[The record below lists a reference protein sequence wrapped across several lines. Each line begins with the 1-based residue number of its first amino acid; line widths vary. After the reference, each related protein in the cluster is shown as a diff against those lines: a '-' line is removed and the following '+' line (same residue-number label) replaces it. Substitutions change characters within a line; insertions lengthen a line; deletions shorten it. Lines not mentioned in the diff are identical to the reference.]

1 MIAKRLIL
9 VFVFLSATIFGHGQK
24 TYKFTKNPDKFPK
37 EFDEF
42 LSINLDKSKKDAH
55 ELFMEKVASFWK
67 SDSLDIDQKNKII
80 DICNTMI
87 NRRMRGYPHLEQLM
101 LSVVALNSNEVG
113 KQVYNDWITSLDPY
127 LANKTINLIL
137 GYFERSRYLILN
149 KEIFHSPSVVWA
161 VSELKFKIVLTEK
174 FPKYVFET
182 VDLVCRTRKDSS
194 VIYQTRGTLDI
205 QKNIWEGSGGNVF
218 WTRAQILTSDV
229 YANLKKYNVKL
240 KMSKFYADSV
250 TYYDKRW
257 FSEPLQGR
265 VIEKVSGTSSENV
278 SYPQF
283 ISYKMDLRIVDIFPN
298 VDFVGGYS
306 LLGSKIIGFG
316 GTEYVDISHEYEGI
330 DETLSA
336 TEYIE
341 DETNTSFEEYIP
353 EMPKMK
359 TTVKATFEFKRNGK
373 VFVKAM
379 ANSFLIVP
387 DKIQSDRVSV
397 SILLDQDS
405 IYHPGLSLLYNNKKK
420 ELMVYRLDKGLST
433 APFYDSYHML
443 DIYVEA
449 FYWKM
454 DEDYIDMKMIQQE
467 GSLSEAYFE
476 SVNYYSRDRYEKMQ
490 GIDARNPVKIL
501 YEYITRLGYNEFY
514 VTDFA
519 DYLKL
524 GVDAATVM
532 LMNLATRGFV
542 IYDINEDYVIAKD
555 KVGSYVNSNLGKV
568 DYDVIQL
575 NSSVVGIPN
584 ASLNLRS
591 LDLQLNGVPYVFL
604 SDSQQVYIFP
614 YKNKIVMKK
623 NRDFVFDGKIKAG
636 RFDLYAKGCN
646 FDYDKFMLDL
656 PNIDSLSFKVRSF
669 DVNQWGDYEQ
679 VKVNTVIENLQGNVL
694 VDHPNNKSGVK
705 RYPEYPIF
713 NSTSNSFVYYDKK
726 SIFDGVYKRDKF
738 FYKLESFIIDS
749 LDNFQTEG
757 LEFKG
762 YLYSAGIFPDINQPL
777 KVQRDYSLG
786 FKYNTGDAGLIAYN
800 GKGRQT
806 GEISI
811 SNKGLRADGVLK
823 FITST
828 SVSKDFI
835 YFPDSMNAE
844 LEKYDIAERKTGVE
858 YPPVIAQNVYCR
870 WYPNKDVM
878 AVSEMKPEFPI
889 YMYNNEAKMHGTI
902 ALTPKILTGSGM
914 IAIKD
919 AEMKADH
926 YRFKN
931 LYYNTDTC
939 DFRLKKF
946 VDDALGMDEL
956 SDEGSDAINTSNFK
970 ARIDFKLR
978 KGEFTANG
986 GQKKVNFPENMYFCY
1001 MDQFVWYMDKDE
1013 TEFSTNT
1020 EQVAGYDKLS
1030 DKEKIDLDIQGSQ
1043 FYSTHP
1049 DQDSLTFVAS
1059 RAVFKRRLSLIE
1071 AFGVQQIRTADA
1083 AVLPHKGEVK
1093 IFRKADIEEFN
1104 NSKII
1109 ANTTTKYYELYNA
1122 TVKIEGRRKYHGR
1135 ALFDYKDETGQV
1147 NNIYFTKIYVDTS
1160 GTSIGE
1166 GDISES
1172 ARFALSPAFEYKGQA
1187 KMVANRQYLN
1197 FKGGVRISHEC
1208 DTLRRHWI
1216 AFNAFINPA
1225 DVKIPITD
1233 SIESTLE
1240 ENLQAGI
1247 LQSSAGGD
1255 VYAIFLDDRGVK
1267 SDFTISRATGFLVY
1281 DKVSQEYRISTEDKL
1296 KQLNLPDNYL
1306 SISKRTCDI
1315 ISEGKM
1321 KLFQNPS
1328 AIKLDAYG
1336 RSRYFIS
1343 ADSLE
1348 MTVSMA
1354 FDFFFNDKAIEL
1366 MATDLNNRMSN
1377 DAVSLDNSV
1386 FELALGQIFG
1396 VEKSEEYK
1404 TEIATQGGAFKRIP
1418 KELQNT
1424 FLISD
1429 VKMKYNPRTRSFT
1442 STGPI
1447 GIASIGKVQINKYF
1461 DGYIEIENKGSDSKV
1476 TIAIDLGENDFYFF
1490 TFRTTTGQMMALSS
1504 NNEFVTVVKETK
1516 QEDRKLKDKEENSK
1530 YTYGLSSA
1538 EAQKKFMKEMERNK

>member
-1 MIAKRLIL
+1 MRKLFFTLIIVL
-9 VFVFLSATIFGHGQK
+9 ITTTLGYGQK
-24 TYKFTKNPDKFPK
+24 VYKFTKNPDKFPK
-37 EFDEF
+37 ELDEF
-42 LSINLDKSKKDAH
+42 LSLNLDKSKKDAH
-55 ELFMEKVASFWK
+55 ELFMDKFTLFWK
-67 SDSLDIDQKNKII
+67 SDSLDIPQKNKII
-80 DICNTMI
+80 EVCNIMTAK
-87 NRRMRGYPHLEQLM
+87 RMRGYPHIEQL
-101 LSVVALNSNEVG
+101 LSTVMVVNSKEVG
-113 KQVYNDWITSLDPY
+113 KQMYDDWIISIDPF
-127 LANKTINLIL
+127 LNNKSINMIL
-137 GYFERSRYLILN
+137 GYFERTRFLILN
-149 KEIFHSPSVVWA
+149 NEIYHSPSVNWV
-161 VSELKFKIVLTEK
+161 VSELKFKIVISGKYPK
-174 FPKYVFET
+174 FVFET
-182 VDLVCRTRKDSS
+182 VDLICRTRKDSS
-194 VIYQTRGTLDI
+194 VIYQTQGTLDV
-205 QKNIWEGSGGNVF
+205 QKNVWEGIGGMVD
-218 WTRAQILTSDV
+218 WSRAKLPTNEV
-229 YANLKKYNVKL
+229 YAMLKKYMVKL
-240 KMSKFYADSV
+240 KSPKYYADSV
-250 TYYDKRW
+250 TFFDKRR
-257 FSEPLQGR
+257 FDYPLQGR
-265 VIEKVSGTSSENV
+265 IVEKVLSSASENT
-278 SYPQF
+278 SHPQF

-306 LLGSKIIGFG
+306 LLGSKLIGFG
-316 GTEYVDISHEYEGI
+316 GTEYQDISHEYEGI
-330 DETLSA
+330 DETISA

-341 DETNTSFEEYIP
+341 DEFNTSYEEYTP

-359 TTVKATFEFKRNGK
+359 VSVKARFEFKRNGK

-379 ANSFLIVP
+379 ANSFLIVT
-387 DKIQSDRVSV
+387 DKIQSDRVSLTIV
-397 SILLDQDS
+397 LDEDS
-405 IYHPGLSLLYNNKKK
+405 IYHPGLSLLYNDKKK

-433 APFYDSYHML
+433 APFYDSYHMI
-443 DIYVEA
+443 DIYAEA
-449 FYWKM
+449 FYWKL

-467 GSLSEAYFE
+467 GSQSEAYFE

-490 GIDARNPVKIL
+490 GIDARNPVKIVH
-501 YEYITRLGYNEFY
+501 EFVQKRGYNEFY
-514 VTDFA
+514 VQEFA
-519 DYLKL
+519 EYVKL
-524 GVDAATVM
+524 GIDVTTAM
-532 LMNLATRGFV
+532 LMNMATRGYL

-555 KVGSYVNSNLGKV
+555 KVSDYVNSNLGKV

-575 NSSVVGIPN
+575 NSTVVGIPN
-584 ASLNLRS
+584 ASINLRN
-591 LDLQLNGVPYVFL
+591 LDLTIRGVPSVFL

-614 YKNKIVMKK
+614 YKNTVIMKK

-636 RFDLYAKGCN
+636 RFDLYAKGCY
-646 FDYDKFMLDL
+646 FDYNKFMLDL
-656 PNIDSLSFKVRSF
+656 PNIDSLSFKVKSF

-679 VKVNTVIENLQGNVL
+679 VKVNTVIENLKGNVL

-705 RYPEYPIF
+705 FHPEYPIF

-726 SIFDGVYKRDKF
+726 SIFNGVYNRDRF

-762 YLYSAGIFPDINQPL
+762 FLYSAGIFPDIAQPL

-786 FKYNTGDAGLIAYN
+786 FQYNTGDPGLLAYG
-800 GKGRQT
+800 GKGRLKADVT
-806 GEISI
+806 L

-835 YFPDSMNAE
+835 YFPDSMNAV
-844 LEKYDIAERKTGVE
+844 LDNYDIAERKTGVE
-858 YPPVIAQNVYCR
+858 YPPVIAQNVNCH
-870 WYPNKDVM
+870 WEPKKDVM
-878 AVSEMKPEFPI
+878 MVSEIKNEFPI
-889 YMYNNEAKMHGTI
+889 FMYNSEAKMHGTI
-902 ALTPKILTGSGM
+902 ALTPKILTGSGI

-919 AEMKADH
+919 AEMNAKH

-931 LYYNTDTC
+931 IHYNTDTC

-946 VDDALGMDEL
+946 VDDALGIDEL
-956 SDEGSDAINTSNFK
+956 SDEGTDAINTSNFK
-970 ARIDFKLR
+970 ARVDFKLR

-1013 TEFSTNT
+1013 TEFATAT
-1020 EQVAGYDKLS
+1020 QQVAGYDKLS

-1122 TVKIEGRRKYHGR
+1122 TVKVEGRRKYHGR

-1147 NNIYFTKIYVDTS
+1147 SNIYFTKIYVDTS

-1172 ARFALSPAFEYKGQA
+1172 ARFTLSPAFEFMGQA
-1187 KMVANRQYLN
+1187 KIVANRQYVN
-1197 FKGGVRISHEC
+1197 FIGGTRINHSC
-1208 DTLRRHWI
+1208 DTLKRHWI
-1216 AFNAFINPA
+1216 SFNAFINPA
-1225 DVKIPITD
+1225 EVKIPITD
-1233 SIESTLE
+1233 TIKSNLTAT
-1240 ENLQAGI
+1240 LQAGL
-1247 LQSSAGGD
+1247 LQTSTGGD

-1267 SDFTISRATGFLVY
+1267 SDFVISKATGFLVY

-1296 KQLNLPDNYL
+1296 KQLNLPDNYM

-1321 KLFQNPS
+1321 KLFQNPGQV
-1328 AIKLDAYG
+1328 KLDAYG
-1336 RSRYFIS
+1336 RARYFI
-1343 ADSLE
+1343 ANDSTE

-1354 FDFFFNDKAIEL
+1354 FDFFFNEKAIEL
-1366 MATDLNNRMSN
+1366 LANDLNTRMSA
-1377 DAVSLDNSV
+1377 DAVSLDNQV
-1386 FELALGQIFG
+1386 FELAMGQIFG

-1447 GIASIGKVQINKYF
+1447 GIAAIGKNQVNKYF
-1461 DGYIEIENKGSDSKV
+1461 DGFIEIENKGTDSQV
-1476 TIAIDLGENDFYFF
+1476 TFAIDLGGDEFYYF
-1490 TFRTTTGQMMALSS
+1490 TYRNTTGQMMGFSS
-1504 NNEFVTVVKETK
+1504 NAEFVTLVKETK
-1516 QEDRKLKDKEENSK
+1516 PEDRKMKDKEDNSK
-1530 YTYGLSSA
+1530 YSYNLSTLA
-1538 EAQKKFMKEMERNK
+1538 NYKKFMKDMQRLK